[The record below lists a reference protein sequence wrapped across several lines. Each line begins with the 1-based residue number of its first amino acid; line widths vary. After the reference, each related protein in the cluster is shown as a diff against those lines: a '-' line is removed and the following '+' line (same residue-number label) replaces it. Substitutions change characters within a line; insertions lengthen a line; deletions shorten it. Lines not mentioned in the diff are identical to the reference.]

1 MSQIHVSWLLGLA
14 VALAA
19 CDGNDET
26 GAGGDGQLDPNV
38 PPITD
43 GAWYRPTA
51 ATTWQ
56 WQLGGTVNTGYD
68 VEIYDNRRLVYA
80 ERRVPDPVH
89 TLSYGIEACKSYRW
103 SVRPTYRL
111 DGQVRYGEWMRA
123 KPQAGADDVTAAPS
137 GNGNIGRKASQ
148 APAYI
153 QDFALLTIK
162 C

>member
-1 MSQIHVSWLLGLA
+1 MKKNDWHGSSKTTTPTLA
-14 VALAA
+14 W
-19 CDGNDET
+19 ER
-26 GAGGDGQLDPNV
+26 V
-38 PPITD
+38 PPA
-43 GAWYRPTA
+43 GALSPVIA
-51 ATTWQ
+51 AASEATID
-56 WQLGGTVNTGYD
+56 YD
-68 VEIYDNRRLVYA
+68 VEIYDNRRLVYS

-89 TLSYGIEACKSYRW
+89 TLRYGIEACKSYRW

-123 KPQAGADDVTAAPS
+123 KPQAGADDETAVPA